1 MTNKEYQEICDY
13 LRTLTLGSKWENHI
27 YTVGGA
33 VRDSVMGNP
42 IKDIDIV
49 LDFPNGGIEFSQWLY
64 ENNYLIRK
72 PITYPTYGTSMFVLT
87 EFPSCEIE
95 AVHTRKEQY
104 KDKDSRNPEQEY
116 GSIEDDAFRRD
127 LTINALYYNITER
140 KVCDPTN
147 SGINDIN
154 EQIIRVT
161 NPNPDIVF
169 TEDPLRILRAIRF
182 FTRYDGFSICD
193 KTLTSM
199 KNNVDR
205 LNIIS
210 KERIADELNKMLL
223 SDKPSKAIRM
233 VCEIGAMKYVIP
245 EVDTLKSIKQ
255 NKYHFGNVFEH
266 TMAVLDNLSSCNNLV
281 VRMAGLLHDIGKI
294 NTFSEDENGN
304 VHFYKHE
311 LESEQLCSIIL
322 KRLRYSN
329 DFIDEVAFLCKNHM
343 KTKNWGDDKS
353 KIKDKTLRKL
363 QYECKTLD
371 RFMRLLAL
379 IDADNK
385 SHAAEYCLHDN
396 VNNILEKV
404 KEMTENGMTMFNYKL
419 PLNGNDVMAI
429 KGIKPGREVKEVLDY
444 VLKLCF
450 NNPLLTK
457 EECIKHVRG
466 YKIIQ
471 SKT

>member
-13 LRTLTLGSKWENHI
+13 LRTLTVGSKWENHI
-27 YTVGGA
+27 YAVGGA

-49 LDFPNGGIEFSQWLY
+49 LDLPNGGIEFSQWLY

-104 KDKDSRNPEQEY
+104 KDKDSRNPKQEY
-116 GSIEDDAFRRD
+116 GTIEEDAFRRD

-161 NPNPDIVF
+161 NPNTDIVF
-169 TEDPLRILRAIRF
+169 IEDPLRILRAIRF
-182 FTRYDGFSICD
+182 FTRYDGFSICE
-193 KTLTSM
+193 KTFSSM

-205 LNIIS
+205 LNIVS

-223 SDKPSKAIRM
+223 SDNPSKAIRM
-233 VCEIGAMKYVIP
+233 ICEIGAMKYVIP
-245 EVDTLKSIKQ
+245 EVDTLKTIKQ
-255 NKYHFGNVFEH
+255 NKYHFGNGFEH
-266 TMAVLDNLSSCNNLV
+266 TMAVLDNLSSCDKLV

-343 KTKNWGDDKS
+343 KTKKWGDEKS

-363 QYECKTLD
+363 QYECKTFD
-371 RFMRLLAL
+371 RFMNLLSL

-396 VNNILEKV
+396 VNNIIEKV
-404 KEMTENGMTMFNYKL
+404 KEMSVNNTTMFNYKL
-419 PLNGNDVMAI
+419 PINGNDVIEI
-429 KGIKPGREVKEVLDY
+429 KGIKPGREIKKVLDY

-450 NNPLLTK
+450 NNPLITK

-471 SKT
+471 NKT